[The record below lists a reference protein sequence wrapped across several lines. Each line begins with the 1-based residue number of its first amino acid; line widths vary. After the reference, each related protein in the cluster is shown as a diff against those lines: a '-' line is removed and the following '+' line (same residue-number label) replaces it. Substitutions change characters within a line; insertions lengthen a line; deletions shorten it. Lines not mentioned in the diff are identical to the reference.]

1 MNDTLL
7 GLIWNTS
14 RAVQN
19 KAQSTVGQVSPE
31 LNAEQTLMLM
41 LLKEEEDGLRPID
54 IAERLMRSK
63 SSVTSIIK
71 TAQRHGLVATRPHPH
86 KGNSK
91 CVHLTKKG
99 VMVCNSAGNNIHS
112 LLAEVPQ
119 GLTDKEVETCRKVL
133 EVTLNC
139 YR

>member
-1 MNDTLL
+1 MNNTLL

-19 KAQSTVGQVSPE
+19 RAQNTVGQVSSE

-41 LLKEEEDGLRPID
+41 LLKEEDGLRPID
-54 IAERLMRSK
+54 ISERLMRSK

-71 TAQRHGLVATRPHPH
+71 TAQRHGLVATRPHPQ

-99 VMVCNSAGNNIHS
+99 VMVCESAGNNIQS
-112 LLAEVPQ
+112 LLSEVPE
-119 GLTDKEVETCRKVL
+119 GLTEKEVETCRKVL
-133 EVTLNC
+133 QVTLNC

>member
-19 KAQSTVGQVSPE
+19 KAQNTVGLVSPE

-41 LLKEEEDGLRPID
+41 LLKEEDGLRPID

-71 TAQRHGLVATRPHPH
+71 TAQRHGLVATRPHPL

-99 VMVCNSAGNNIHS
+99 VMMCDSAGNNIHS

-119 GLTDKEVETCRKVL
+119 GLTKKEVDTCRKVL